1 MDTHPEEF
9 FTPKTLGN
17 GKWDPFMPGSS
28 VFRHFT
34 KLEQYLIRRKYCK
47 ARDKIY
53 RQQAYDGILETLVF
67 KEEKPETIIYSAPP
81 HLGTWANT
89 VANTATINATSLSLG
104 NETLDAETIKVMK
117 EHIKAIR
124 KEQMRMVKMGGK

>member
-1 MDTHPEEF
+1 MVDA
-9 FTPKTLGN
+9 
-17 GKWDPFMPGSS
+17 D
-28 VFRHFT
+28 
-34 KLEQYLIRRKYCK
+34 RRQ
-47 ARDKIY
+47 R
-53 RQQAYDGILETLVF
+53 AYDGILETLVF
-67 KEEKPETIIYSAPP
+67 KEDKPETIIYSAPP

-117 EHIKAIR
+117 EQIKAIR